1 MKQFKCSTCERV
13 YDFNRRAVKKDRVSG
28 EEYMRCPSDGTI
40 AFELVVKEKP
50 KAKPAPRK
58 RVAKK
63 EEEEKLDVEA

>member
-1 MKQFKCSTCERV
+1 MKQFKCPTCERV

-40 AFELVVKEKP
+40 AFEFKP
-50 KAKPAPRK
+50 KAKPAPK
-58 RVAKK
+58 KKAVKKEK